1 MRRDKYPQP
10 KYLAPRLLAAA
21 LLGMGIGSFS
31 LSGHALGLG
40 PAQVRSGIG
49 QPLRVKVPVLA
60 DSSEMAGGEECFR
73 LVQGPHQGGADLPTL
88 RRAVVK
94 LVQGAQGKYL
104 LLTTAYPVNDPVL
117 DFSLE
122 SVCDNSL
129 RRDYTV
135 LIDVV
140 PNLAEESSFAPV
152 TAAASIAKQPVV
164 REGSNAA
171 VMPSS
176 RREHKDVAARHRSSR
191 LLSVNNTAKQAEKTI
206 SAAPRKA
213 VPISAGHAP
222 ASSGDHFAL
231 HISTSLSAWPGQR
244 GQISDASQTAQP
256 LDNGARLVQADA
268 LQDDMVALQKQL
280 AETRAT
286 VAILRK
292 QIAAMTAAPM
302 PAALPSGSLKQD
314 SASWPAWYMYLVG
327 ALTAGAAGLYLLR
340 RQRRS
345 NPPVVTDVLPDAVAV
360 NITDPWTEAFWEK
373 PEARQ
378 PISGDIDGQA
388 QPGVDTP
395 RRATTERFASQS
407 GRKEDDFLVSTV
419 NQITEEAAVF
429 VHLGYPERAM
439 TLLTEHIASHERSHP
454 AVWYLLF
461 DLYRDNGQRAEFELA
476 QMRFRGRFNLVAP
489 QWQNSP
495 ESEADSVGI
504 LSFPHVLECTA
515 RLWPTSA
522 CRTYLEGLLYDNRG
536 GERMGFSHQ
545 TYQDLVFLIGLLEH
559 ELELVQAP
567 GAQEAQPESAAP
579 EGRLR
584 LIQGGSA

>member
-1 MRRDKYPQP
+1 MRQDKYAQP
-10 KYLAPRLLAAA
+10 IYLAPRLLAAA

-140 PNLAEESSFAPV
+140 PNLAEESNFAPV
-152 TAAASIAKQPVV
+152 TVVAPRARQPVV

-171 VMPSS
+171 VVPS
-176 RREHKDVAARHRSSR
+176 RRERKDAAARHRSR
-191 LLSVNNTAKQAEKTI
+191 LLPVNNTGKQTKKTI
-206 SAAPRKA
+206 SASHQKA
-213 VPISAGHAP
+213 VPISAGNAP

-231 HISTSLSAWPGQR
+231 HISTSLSTWPGQH
-244 GQISDASQTAQP
+244 GQISDVSQTTQP
-256 LDNGARLVQADA
+256 LNNDARLVQADA

-286 VAILRK
+286 VAMLRK
-292 QIAAMTAAPM
+292 QIAAMTAAPI
-302 PAALPSGSLKQD
+302 PAALSSGSLKHD
-314 SASWPAWYMYLVG
+314 SASWPAWFMYLMG
-327 ALTAGAAGLYLLR
+327 ALAAGAASLYLLR

-345 NPPVVTDVLPDAVAV
+345 NHLVVTDVLSDAAAV
-360 NITDPWTEAFWEK
+360 NITEPWTEAFWEK

-378 PISGDIDGQA
+378 PIISGIDGQA
-388 QPGVDTP
+388 QPSVDTLRP
-395 RRATTERFASQS
+395 ATTARVVSQS

-454 AVWYLLF
+454 AVWYQLF
-461 DLYRDNGQRAEFELA
+461 ELYRDNGHKAEFELA
-476 QMRFRGRFNLVAP
+476 QIRFRGRFNLVAP
-489 QWQNSP
+489 LWQDSMA
-495 ESEADSVGI
+495 SETDSVGI

-536 GERMGFSHQ
+536 GERQGFSHQ
-545 TYQDLVFLIGLLEH
+545 TYHDLVFLIGLLEH
-559 ELELVQAP
+559 ELELVQEP
-567 GAQEAQPESAAP
+567 QIQEAKPELAAS

-584 LIQGGSA
+584 LIQGGGA

>member
-1 MRRDKYPQP
+1 MRRNKYPQP
-10 KYLAPRLLAAA
+10 KYPAPRLLAAA

-73 LVQGPHQGGADLPTL
+73 LVQGPHQSGADLPTL

-152 TAAASIAKQPVV
+152 TAAAPIARQPVV

-171 VMPSS
+171 AVPSG
-176 RREHKDVAARHRSSR
+176 REHKGAAARHRSSR
-191 LLSVNNTAKQAEKTI
+191 LLPVNNTGKQTQKTI
-206 SAAPRKA
+206 SALHRKA
-213 VPISAGHAP
+213 VPISAGRAP

-231 HISTSLSAWPGQR
+231 HISTSLSTWPGQR
-244 GQISDASQTAQP
+244 GQISDVSQTTQP
-256 LDNGARLVQADA
+256 LDNDARLVQADA

-292 QIAAMTAAPM
+292 QIAAMSASPT
-302 PAALPSGSLKQD
+302 PAALSSGALKHD

-327 ALTAGAAGLYLLR
+327 ALAAGAAGLYLLR

-345 NPPVVTDVLPDAVAV
+345 NHPVITDVLPEAAAV

-388 QPGVDTP
+388 QPSADTP
-395 RRATTERFASQS
+395 RRATTERVASQS
-407 GRKEDDFLVSTV
+407 GRKENDFLVSTV

-461 DLYRDNGQRAEFELA
+461 ELYRDNGQRAEFELA
-476 QMRFRGRFNLVAP
+476 QMRFRRRFNLVAQ
-489 QWQNSP
+489 QWQDSS

-536 GERMGFSHQ
+536 GERQGFSHQ

-559 ELELVQAP
+559 ELELVQEP
-567 GAQEAQPESAAP
+567 GTQEAEPEFPAP

>member
-1 MRRDKYPQP
+1 MRRNKYPRP
-10 KYLAPRLLAAA
+10 KYLAPRLLAVS

-31 LSGHALGLG
+31 PSGHALGLG

-49 QPLRVKVPVLA
+49 QPLRVKVPILA

-73 LVQGPHQGGADLPTL
+73 LVQGPHQSGADLPTL

-94 LVQGAQGKYL
+94 LVQDAQGKYL

-135 LIDVV
+135 LIDIV
-140 PNLAEESSFAPV
+140 PNLAEESGFAPV
-152 TAAASIAKQPVV
+152 TAGTSIPKQSVV

-171 VMPSS
+171 VMPSA
-176 RREHKDVAARHRSSR
+176 RREHKDEVTRHHASR

-206 SAAPRKA
+206 SAVPRKA

-222 ASSGDHFAL
+222 ANSGDQFAL
-231 HISTSLSAWPGQR
+231 HISTSLSTRPGQR
-244 GQISDASQTAQP
+244 GQISDVSQTAPP
-256 LDNGARLVQADA
+256 LDNDARLIQADA

-292 QIAAMTAAPM
+292 QIAAMTAPPT
-302 PAALPSGSLKQD
+302 PAALSSAALKQD

-327 ALTAGAAGLYLLR
+327 ALAAGAASLYLLR

-345 NPPVVTDVLPDAVAV
+345 SHPAVTDVLPEAAAV
-360 NITDPWTEAFWEK
+360 NITDPWTEAFWGK
-373 PEARQ
+373 PEARL
-378 PISGDIDGQA
+378 PISGGIDGRAA
-388 QPGVDTP
+388 QPGVDAS
-395 RRATTERFASQS
+395 RRAISGRVAPQS

-461 DLYRDNGQRAEFELA
+461 DLYRDNSQRAEFELA

-489 QWQNSP
+489 QWQNSA

-522 CRTYLEGLLYDNRG
+522 CRTYLESLLYDNRG

-545 TYQDLVFLIGLLEH
+545 TYHDLVFLIGLLEH
-559 ELELVQAP
+559 ELVQEP
-567 GAQEAQPESAAP
+567 GTQEAEPELAAP

>member
-49 QPLRVKVPVLA
+49 QPLRVKVPILA
-60 DSSEMAGGEECFR
+60 DSSEMAGREECFR

-152 TAAASIAKQPVV
+152 TAAAPIARQPAV

-171 VMPSS
+171 LMPSP
-176 RREHKDVAARHRSSR
+176 RRERKDAAARHRSSR
-191 LLSVNNTAKQAEKTI
+191 LLSVNNAAKQTEKTI
-206 SAAPRKA
+206 SAAPRKV

-222 ASSGDHFAL
+222 ASSGEHFAL
-231 HISTSLSAWPGQR
+231 HISTSLNTWPGQR
-244 GQISDASQTAQP
+244 GQISDVSQTTQP
-256 LDNGARLVQADA
+256 LNNDARLVQADA

-286 VAILRK
+286 VAMLRK
-292 QIAAMTAAPM
+292 QIAAMTAAPI
-302 PAALPSGSLKQD
+302 PAALSSGSLKHD
-314 SASWPAWYMYLVG
+314 SASWSAWFMYLMG
-327 ALTAGAAGLYLLR
+327 ALAAGAASLYLLR

-345 NPPVVTDVLPDAVAV
+345 NHLVVTDVLPDAAAV
-360 NITDPWTEAFWEK
+360 NITEPWTEGFWEK

-378 PISGDIDGQA
+378 PIGGIDGQA
-388 QPGVDTP
+388 QPSVDTP
-395 RRATTERFASQS
+395 RRANTVRVASQS

-439 TLLTEHIASHERSHP
+439 TLLTEHITSHERSHP
-454 AVWYLLF
+454 AVWYQLF
-461 DLYRDNGQRAEFELA
+461 ELYRDNGHKAEFELA
-476 QMRFRGRFNLVAP
+476 QIRFRGRFNLVAP
-489 QWQNSP
+489 LWQDSMA
-495 ESEADSVGI
+495 SETDSIGI

-536 GERMGFSHQ
+536 GERQGFSHQ
-545 TYQDLVFLIGLLEH
+545 TYHDLVFLIGLLEH
-559 ELELVQAP
+559 ELELVQEP
-567 GAQEAQPESAAP
+567 QIQEAKPELAAS

-584 LIQGGSA
+584 LIQGAGA

>member
-1 MRRDKYPQP
+1 MRRNKCPRP
-10 KYLAPRLLAAA
+10 KYLAPRLLAAS

-31 LSGHALGLG
+31 PFGHALGLG

-49 QPLRVKVPVLA
+49 QPLRVKVPILA
-60 DSSEMAGGEECFR
+60 DSSEMAGEEECIR

-94 LVQGAQGKYL
+94 LVQDAQGKYL

-122 SVCDNSL
+122 SVCDHSL

-140 PNLAEESSFAPV
+140 PNLTEEAGFAPV
-152 TAAASIAKQPVV
+152 TAGTSIAKQSVV

-171 VMPSS
+171 VMPSA
-176 RREHKDVAARHRSSR
+176 RREHKDAATRHRSSR
-191 LLSVNNTAKQAEKTI
+191 LHSVDNTAKQAEKTI
-206 SAAPRKA
+206 SAALRKA

-222 ASSGDHFAL
+222 ANSGDQFAL
-231 HISTSLSAWPGQR
+231 HISTSLSTWPRQR
-244 GQISDASQTAQP
+244 GQISDVNQSAPP
-256 LDNGARLVQADA
+256 LDSDARLIQADA

-292 QIAAMTAAPM
+292 QITAMTAAPT
-302 PAALPSGSLKQD
+302 PAALSSAALKQD

-327 ALTAGAAGLYLLR
+327 ALATGAASLYLLR

-345 NPPVVTDVLPDAVAV
+345 NHPVVTDVLPEAAAV
-360 NITDPWTEAFWEK
+360 NITDPWTAAFWEK

-378 PISGDIDGQA
+378 PISGGIDRRAA
-388 QPGVDTP
+388 QPGVDAS
-395 RRATTERFASQS
+395 RRATTGRVASQS

-489 QWQNSP
+489 QWQTSA
-495 ESEADSVGI
+495 ESEGDSVGI

-522 CRTYLEGLLYDNRG
+522 CRTYLESLLYDNRG

-545 TYQDLVFLIGLLEH
+545 TYHDLVFLIGLLEH
-559 ELELVQAP
+559 ELVQEP
-567 GAQEAQPESAAP
+567 GTQEAEPELAAP